1 MNLLNKVNSSIR
13 YKGVLA
19 MMLPLLLIILFIT
32 IYYPSKQRALSFEN
46 VETQVGTLTEM
57 LAFSVGAG
65 LHDSNFELVTAAFEW
80 AKEDKNVV
88 FISILDEN
96 NESIIDYNPKS
107 ISINA
112 KSINQMEY
120 DESLKVYKNSTV
132 ISYKDITHGKIVMLY
147 SVESVISKINESILT
162 SVLAGIGVLLLG
174 GIFGFIMINNITKG
188 LFELRNASKIASEG
202 NLNIE
207 IKNESTDEIG
217 DLAKAFAKML
227 NDIKKSTADIEAEK
241 LLVEKKVEE
250 AVKESE
256 YQKNYLS
263 ERVSQL
269 LEKMNRLSNGD
280 LTVELE
286 NDSNDEINKLF
297 GGFNNTV
304 SNIRQMIEEVNA
316 NVNTTASTASEIS
329 ASTEE
334 MSINSDQQSMQ
345 ANEVASAIQQM
356 SATILEN
363 AKNASNAAEASKD
376 ANQQARIGKN
386 KVIAN
391 TKGIER
397 IIVSAES
404 TGKIIAKLAER
415 TDQIGKITQVID
427 DIADQTNLLA
437 LNAAIEAARAGDQGR
452 GFAVVADE
460 VRKLAERT
468 TSATKEIGKT
478 IQEIQN
484 EAKEAHKSMD
494 QASESVNEGKK
505 LTDEVGESLEKI
517 LSATEKVSVE
527 INQVAAASEEQ
538 SRTSEQITRSVET
551 ISTIIKESGQG
562 INLIAHKAEQ
572 LNDLTNQLNN
582 LVSVFRLGDDRVLK
596 NRLQNRLYS

>member
-1 MNLLNKVNSSIR
+1 MNLLNKVKSSIR

-202 NLNIE
+202 TLNIE

-304 SNIRQMIEEVNA
+304 SNIRQMIERGIFDP
-316 NVNTTASTASEIS
+316 TP
-329 ASTEE
+329 
-334 MSINSDQQSMQ
+334 SINSS
-345 ANEVASAIQQM
+345 V
-356 SATILEN
+356 
-363 AKNASNAAEASKD
+363 
-376 ANQQARIGKN
+376 
-386 KVIAN
+386 
-391 TKGIER
+391 
-397 IIVSAES
+397 
-404 TGKIIAKLAER
+404 
-415 TDQIGKITQVID
+415 
-427 DIADQTNLLA
+427 
-437 LNAAIEAARAGDQGR
+437 LNI
-452 GFAVVADE
+452 F
-460 VRKLAERT
+460 KC
-468 TSATKEIGKT
+468 
-478 IQEIQN
+478 
-484 EAKEAHKSMD
+484 
-494 QASESVNEGKK
+494 
-505 LTDEVGESLEKI
+505 
-517 LSATEKVSVE
+517 
-527 INQVAAASEEQ
+527 
-538 SRTSEQITRSVET
+538 
-551 ISTIIKESGQG
+551 
-562 INLIAHKAEQ
+562 
-572 LNDLTNQLNN
+572 
-582 LVSVFRLGDDRVLK
+582 
-596 NRLQNRLYS
+596 

>member
-1 MNLLNKVNSSIR
+1 MNLLNKVKSSIR

-241 LLVEKKVEE
+241 LVVEKKVEE

>member
-1 MNLLNKVNSSIR
+1 MNLLNKVKSSIR

-46 VETQVGTLTEM
+46 VETQVGTLTPM

-112 KSINQMEY
+112 KSINQKEY

-517 LSATEKVSVE
+517 LSATEKLSVE